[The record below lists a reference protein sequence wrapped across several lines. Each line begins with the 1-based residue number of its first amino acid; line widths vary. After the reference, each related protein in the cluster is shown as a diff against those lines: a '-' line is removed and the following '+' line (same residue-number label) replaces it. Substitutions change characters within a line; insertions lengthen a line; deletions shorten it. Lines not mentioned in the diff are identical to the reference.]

1 MLRALRSR
9 WTLVGLA
16 ALVLVAAGLLIPG
29 LLSGDGAPVQRDGTP
44 VASTSGSNGSTSGST
59 DEAIA
64 SLQKRLEQNPE
75 DFSSHIDLA
84 NAYLQKVR
92 ENGDPSLYTK
102 TGDLLDRAEEIESKN
117 PKDPKNPELFATRS
131 RLALGR
137 HDFAGAL
144 ELGEQALAENPQSAD
159 YYGIV
164 GDAQI
169 ELGRYEEAV
178 GSYQQMVDR
187 RPDFASYSRVAH
199 ARELYGDPEG
209 AIEVMQDAIDAGS
222 LVGEGAAW
230 ARVQLGNLRFT
241 TGDLDGATQDYD
253 QSLKAFPNYPLAVA
267 GHARLAAASGELKR
281 AADLYQEAFDRMPL
295 PEHATA
301 LGDVYAEMGDRGKA
315 EEQYEVVRAINK
327 LFEANGVDTNL
338 EIALFYADHDIELRT
353 SLEKA
358 RSAYEARPNIHA
370 ADVLAWTLYK
380 NGDYEEAQ
388 RYASEAL
395 ELGTCDPLKLFH
407 AGMIARELGQQERAE
422 EYLQQAVDLNPQFSV
437 LYADQAAAE
446 LKELKQGEATTSAD
460 SAEGE

>member
-59 DEAIA
+59 DEVIA
-64 SLQKRLEQNPE
+64 SLQKRLEENPE
-75 DFSSHIDLA
+75 DFSSNIDLA

-102 TGDLLDRAEEIESKN
+102 TGDLLDRAEEIE
-117 PKDPKNPELFATRS
+117 PKDPENPELFATRG

-144 ELGEQALAENPQSAD
+144 ELGEQALAESPESAD

-178 GSYQQMVDR
+178 GSYQRMVDR

-209 AIEVMQDAIDAGS
+209 AIEAMQNAIDAGS

-253 QSLKAFPNYPLAVA
+253 RSLKAFPNYPLAMA
-267 GHARLAAASGELKR
+267 GHARVAAAAGELKR
-281 AADLYQEAFDRMPL
+281 AADLYQDAFNRMPL
-295 PEHATA
+295 PAHAIA

-327 LFEANGVDTNL
+327 LFEANGVDTDL
-338 EIALFYADHDIELRT
+338 EIALFFADHDIELQT

-358 RSAYEARPNIHA
+358 RSAYEARPSIHA

-395 ELGTCDPLKLFH
+395 ELGTRDPLKLFH
-407 AGMIARELGQQERAE
+407 AGMIAKELGQQERAE

-446 LKELKQGEATTSAD
+446 LKELKQGEATTPVD